1 MEQKFDTLNDILI
14 ESISHIHFLT
24 NGQNTYVKLRNV
36 VSGKYI
42 DIIESYEELSNDVV
56 VCDDI
61 GAFIKI
67 TPCYDLSKM
76 YILVCTPNK
85 MYVNE
90 QVTRNS
96 SMIQLDIMN
105 HQTLGAA
112 MPHQSCMTETY
123 LSAKD
128 NGSVIKNNGT
138 KTIDSMF
145 MLERCK
151 EGFYIKTTNTTPNI
165 YGEEGRYLYVT
176 DDMCVHVDGDKSIS
190 TALWT
195 FEKINDTK
203 IVLDIRTDY
212 EKELEKIVSLKSMKQ
227 LYKNI
232 FKYFTIKNQMYNKY
246 MSAFTHSSEQPTQNG
261 VLGSSQIT
269 QFVIRPVHSEN
280 KISNCVYISYYVNG
294 ICYNIYTLPRDK
306 NVYLGA
312 PDCNW
317 AKFYIVEN
325 SNNTYMFQVF
335 HRECDD
341 NGNYGRYLCMKPRTD
356 GSEYFDIMSNGSESD
371 NCSRWLLSNAT

>member
-1 MEQKFDTLNDILI
+1 MEQNSSTLDDILI
-14 ESISHIHFLT
+14 ESASHIHFLT

-36 VSGKYI
+36 VTNTYI
-42 DIIESYEELSNDVV
+42 DIIESYEELVNDVI

-61 GAFIKI
+61 GAFVKI

-76 YILVCTPNK
+76 YIIVCTPNK
-85 MYVNE
+85 MYIDE
-90 QVTRNS
+90 QVTGSGVEGLSVLGSTTSIITRNS
-96 SMIQLDIMN
+96 S
-105 HQTLGAA
+105 
-112 MPHQSCMTETY
+112 MTETY

-128 NGSVIKNNGT
+128 NGSVIKNNGN
-138 KTIDSMF
+138 KTVDSMF
-145 MLERCK
+145 MLERYK
-151 EGFYIKTTNTTPNI
+151 DGFYIKTTNTTPNI

-195 FEKINDTK
+195 FEKINDIKT
-203 IVLDIRTDY
+203 IPDIRTDY
-212 EKELEKIVSLKSMKQ
+212 KKELEKILSLKNVRQ
-227 LYKNI
+227 LCKKI
-232 FKYFTIKNQMYNKY
+232 FKYFTIKNQKYNKY
-246 MSAFTHSSEQPTQNG
+246 MTAFTHSIEQPTQNG

-269 QFVIRPVHSEN
+269 QFVIRPIQSEN
-280 KISNCVYISYYVNG
+280 NISNCVYISYYING
-294 ICYNIYTLPRDK
+294 TCYNVYTLPRNK

-317 AKFYIVEN
+317 AKFYIIEK

-341 NGNYGRYLCMKPRTD
+341 DGNYGRYLCMKPQND
-356 GSEYFDIMSNGSESD
+356 EGDEFSIMSNGSESD
-371 NCSRWLLSNAT
+371 NCSLWVLASSDAQ